1 MTKQVTNHMLRQKL
15 SEVNTHAR
23 IGTPSISGTLA
34 LAPQTDTITADAKV
48 NIRELE
54 ITKMKDKTM
63 IATDGTQGELFYPM
77 PAMTYECKG
86 VIGANGIFTLD
97 KPLKGLFITTSD
109 DKTYCLGVNGD
120 TDEFEVKI
128 KCGDNVIQVN
138 KNFININY
146 NTFVENGVERT

>member
-1 MTKQVTNHMLRQKL
+1 MTKLITNHMLRQKL
-15 SEVNTHAR
+15 SEVNTQAR
-23 IGTPSISGTLA
+23 IGTPTISGTLA
-34 LAPQTDTITADAKV
+34 VAPQTDTIQAKETV

-63 IATDGTQGELFYPM
+63 IASDGTQGELFYPM

-128 KCGDNVIQVN
+128 KCGKNVIQVN
-138 KNFININY
+138 KNFISINY
-146 NTFVENGVERT
+146 NLFVENGVERQ